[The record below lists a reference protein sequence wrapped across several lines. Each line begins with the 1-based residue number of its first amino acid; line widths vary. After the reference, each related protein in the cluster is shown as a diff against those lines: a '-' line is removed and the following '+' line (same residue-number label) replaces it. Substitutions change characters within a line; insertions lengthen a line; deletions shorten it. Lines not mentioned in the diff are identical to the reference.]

1 MDELPAKLEDL
12 FHFSFNFDNL
22 IKIIS
27 FLNKK
32 NQQMS
37 EEIKELTHQMSSVDD
52 MKQQISDLQ
61 IKAKSQEKNLKDQS
75 DSLSNHQT
83 KLMEIDAKIK
93 VVAQENVDVS
103 NKVSQF
109 EFKVSSHEENL
120 NNLNRVVEDHIKSSK
135 EQEQKIQ
142 EMDTNVLQ
150 FGIKADKL
158 EKDFKDYQS
167 QQSEQLIKLQ
177 KGIDSNSADIFDV
190 KGNIEKKNNEIDK
203 TITNL
208 ITNMSDISAKVNNSE
223 GGSPVSGM
231 TGGKTK
237 RKSVVDDQGSSNIGG
252 NGMKLAMEEIEKLR
266 NKIQDMSRINLE
278 QKEQYDK
285 DIKQLT
291 SNVDGIFVK
300 IENINNII
308 NDFEVNSSPADN
320 QAVPRKSISSNN
332 LNKVANQSTNL
343 DSIVND
349 AAINAVIN
357 SEQFRKLSENMRI
370 ISNNIGNKANKEEI
384 DALNRNLVSKIEK
397 LADKV
402 NESLKFYDS
411 KLKNIKSGNSD
422 SNLSSSNAN
431 FDFNFFAQNL
441 ENQINDQIKTLSVE
455 IITKQIPTIDLSLNA
470 QVSEM
475 MASIQKHTDELN
487 ETYKSIVD
495 IRSCLVSSELL
506 DEIKDLKTRMDSSEE
521 ESRRIKYRV
530 TELSKNIEGEEEEEN
545 NVMGVVN
552 EQPHASQV
560 ATFRAKMNILTS
572 TMQTLNDKVAVLE
585 KKANALSREVKDD
598 VKASLKNETAK
609 VIDQFKVKLESF
621 TNRFEHELKNKI
633 DLMGLSSFEHKIN
646 NKLYVEMR
654 DKLDKTDLKKNNN
667 IINRKIDSLENK
679 ISKTLVDTIID
690 LQMDEAPLIVKKNM
704 KNVEKCASCN
714 QVLPQSNAMYYST
727 DKFRTTKYNIKDKLP
742 DIVDNK

>member
-109 EFKVSSHEENL
+109 EFKVTSHEENL
-120 NNLNRVVEDHIKSSK
+120 NNLNRVVEDHIKSAK

-150 FGIKADKL
+150 IGIKADKL
-158 EKDFKDYQS
+158 EKEFKDYQS

-237 RKSVVDDQGSSNIGG
+237 RKSVVDDQGTSNIGG

-285 DIKQLT
+285 DIKQLN
-291 SNVDGIFVK
+291 SNVDGIFIK

-343 DSIVND
+343 DSLVND

-384 DALNRNLVSKIEK
+384 DALNRNLISKIEK

-411 KLKNIKSGNSD
+411 KLKNIKSGSSD

-475 MASIQKHTDELN
+475 MASIQKHTDDLN

-530 TELSKNIEGEEEEEN
+530 TELSKNIEGEEEEDN

-552 EQPHASQV
+552 EQPHANQGG
-560 ATFRAKMNILTS
+560 TFREKMNILTS
-572 TMQTLNDKVAVLE
+572 TMQSLNDKVAVLE

-621 TNRFEHELKNKI
+621 TNKFEHELKNKI

-667 IINRKIDSLENK
+667 VINRKIDSLENK

>member
-120 NNLNRVVEDHIKSSK
+120 NNLNRVVEDHIKSAK

-158 EKDFKDYQS
+158 EKEFKDYQS

-208 ITNMSDISAKVNNSE
+208 ITNMSDISSKVNNSE

-237 RKSVVDDQGSSNIGG
+237 RKSVVDDQGTSNIGG

-285 DIKQLT
+285 DIKQLN
-291 SNVDGIFVK
+291 SNVDGIFIK

-343 DSIVND
+343 DSLVND

-384 DALNRNLVSKIEK
+384 DALNRNLISKIEK

-411 KLKNIKSGNSD
+411 KLKNIKSGSSD

-530 TELSKNIEGEEEEEN
+530 TELSKNIEGEEEEDN

-552 EQPHASQV
+552 EQPHANQGG
-560 ATFRAKMNILTS
+560 TFREKMNILTS
-572 TMQTLNDKVAVLE
+572 TMQSLNDKVAVLE

-621 TNRFEHELKNKI
+621 TNKFEHELKNKI

-667 IINRKIDSLENK
+667 VINRKIDSLENK

>member
-231 TGGKTK
+231 AGGKTK

-291 SNVDGIFVK
+291 SNVDGIFIK

-552 EQPHASQV
+552 EQPHASQG
-560 ATFRAKMNILTS
+560 ATFREKMNILTS

-621 TNRFEHELKNKI
+621 TNKFEHELKNKI

-742 DIVDNK
+742 DIVDGK

>member
-158 EKDFKDYQS
+158 EKDFKDYKS

-177 KGIDSNSADIFDV
+177 KGIDSNSADIFNV

-203 TITNL
+203 TIANL

-291 SNVDGIFVK
+291 SNVDGIFIK

-552 EQPHASQV
+552 EQPHASQG
-560 ATFRAKMNILTS
+560 ATFREKMNILTS

-621 TNRFEHELKNKI
+621 TNKFEHELKNKI

>member
-552 EQPHASQV
+552 EQPHASQG
-560 ATFRAKMNILTS
+560 ATFREKMNILTS

-621 TNRFEHELKNKI
+621 TNKFEHELKNKI

>member
-397 LADKV
+397 LADRV

-552 EQPHASQV
+552 EQPHASQG
-560 ATFRAKMNILTS
+560 ATFREKMNILTS

-621 TNRFEHELKNKI
+621 TNKFEHELKNKI

>member
-291 SNVDGIFVK
+291 SNVDGIFIK

-552 EQPHASQV
+552 EQPHASQG
-560 ATFRAKMNILTS
+560 ATFREKMNILTS

>member
-177 KGIDSNSADIFDV
+177 KGIGSNSADIFDV

-291 SNVDGIFVK
+291 SNVDGIFIK

-552 EQPHASQV
+552 EQPHASQG
-560 ATFRAKMNILTS
+560 ATFREKMNILTS

>member
-120 NNLNRVVEDHIKSSK
+120 NNLNRVVEDHIKSAK

-158 EKDFKDYQS
+158 EKEFKDYQS

-237 RKSVVDDQGSSNIGG
+237 RKSVVDDQGTSNIGG

-285 DIKQLT
+285 DIKQLN
-291 SNVDGIFVK
+291 SNVDGISIK

-343 DSIVND
+343 DSLVND

-384 DALNRNLVSKIEK
+384 DALNRNLISKIEK

-411 KLKNIKSGNSD
+411 KLKNIKSGSSD

-470 QVSEM
+470 QVSDM

-530 TELSKNIEGEEEEEN
+530 TELSKNIEGEEEEDN

-552 EQPHASQV
+552 EQPHANQGG
-560 ATFRAKMNILTS
+560 TFREKMNILTS
-572 TMQTLNDKVAVLE
+572 TMQSLNDKVAVLE

-621 TNRFEHELKNKI
+621 TNKFEHELKNKI

-667 IINRKIDSLENK
+667 VINRKIDSLENK

>member
-61 IKAKSQEKNLKDQS
+61 IKAKSHEKNLKDQS

-291 SNVDGIFVK
+291 STVDGIFIK

-552 EQPHASQV
+552 EQPHASQG
-560 ATFRAKMNILTS
+560 ATFREKMNILTS

-621 TNRFEHELKNKI
+621 TNKFEHELKNKI

>member
-1 MDELPAKLEDL
+1 
-12 FHFSFNFDNL
+12 
-22 IKIIS
+22 
-27 FLNKK
+27 
-32 NQQMS
+32 
-37 EEIKELTHQMSSVDD
+37 
-52 MKQQISDLQ
+52 
-61 IKAKSQEKNLKDQS
+61 
-75 DSLSNHQT
+75 
-83 KLMEIDAKIK
+83 MEIDAKIK

-397 LADKV
+397 LADRV

-552 EQPHASQV
+552 EQPHASQG
-560 ATFRAKMNILTS
+560 ATFREKMNILTS

>member
-231 TGGKTK
+231 TGGKAK

-291 SNVDGIFVK
+291 SNVDGIFIK

-552 EQPHASQV
+552 EQPHASQG
-560 ATFRAKMNILTS
+560 ATFREKMNILTS

-621 TNRFEHELKNKI
+621 TNKFEHELKNKI

>member
-158 EKDFKDYQS
+158 ENDFKDYQS

-266 NKIQDMSRINLE
+266 NKIQDMSRIN
-278 QKEQYDK
+278 
-285 DIKQLT
+285 
-291 SNVDGIFVK
+291 
-300 IENINNII
+300 
-308 NDFEVNSSPADN
+308 
-320 QAVPRKSISSNN
+320 
-332 LNKVANQSTNL
+332 
-343 DSIVND
+343 
-349 AAINAVIN
+349 
-357 SEQFRKLSENMRI
+357 
-370 ISNNIGNKANKEEI
+370 
-384 DALNRNLVSKIEK
+384 
-397 LADKV
+397 
-402 NESLKFYDS
+402 
-411 KLKNIKSGNSD
+411 
-422 SNLSSSNAN
+422 
-431 FDFNFFAQNL
+431 
-441 ENQINDQIKTLSVE
+441 
-455 IITKQIPTIDLSLNA
+455 
-470 QVSEM
+470 
-475 MASIQKHTDELN
+475 
-487 ETYKSIVD
+487 
-495 IRSCLVSSELL
+495 
-506 DEIKDLKTRMDSSEE
+506 
-521 ESRRIKYRV
+521 
-530 TELSKNIEGEEEEEN
+530 
-545 NVMGVVN
+545 
-552 EQPHASQV
+552 
-560 ATFRAKMNILTS
+560 
-572 TMQTLNDKVAVLE
+572 
-585 KKANALSREVKDD
+585 
-598 VKASLKNETAK
+598 
-609 VIDQFKVKLESF
+609 
-621 TNRFEHELKNKI
+621 
-633 DLMGLSSFEHKIN
+633 
-646 NKLYVEMR
+646 
-654 DKLDKTDLKKNNN
+654 
-667 IINRKIDSLENK
+667 
-679 ISKTLVDTIID
+679 
-690 LQMDEAPLIVKKNM
+690 
-704 KNVEKCASCN
+704 
-714 QVLPQSNAMYYST
+714 
-727 DKFRTTKYNIKDKLP
+727 
-742 DIVDNK
+742 

>member
-252 NGMKLAMEEIEKLR
+252 NGMKLAMEEIEKLQ

-291 SNVDGIFVK
+291 SNVDGIFIK

-552 EQPHASQV
+552 EQPHASQG
-560 ATFRAKMNILTS
+560 ATFREKMNILTS

-621 TNRFEHELKNKI
+621 TNKFEHELKNKI

>member
-266 NKIQDMSRINLE
+266 NKIQDISRINLE

-291 SNVDGIFVK
+291 SNVDGIFIK

-552 EQPHASQV
+552 EQPHASQG
-560 ATFRAKMNILTS
+560 ATFREKMNILTS

-621 TNRFEHELKNKI
+621 TNKFEHELKNKI

>member
-291 SNVDGIFVK
+291 SNVDGIFIK

-397 LADKV
+397 LADRV

-552 EQPHASQV
+552 EQPHASQG
-560 ATFRAKMNILTS
+560 ATFREKMNILTS

-621 TNRFEHELKNKI
+621 TNKFEHELKNKI

>member
-291 SNVDGIFVK
+291 SNVDGIFIK

-552 EQPHASQV
+552 EQPHASQG
-560 ATFRAKMNILTS
+560 ATFREKMNILTS
-572 TMQTLNDKVAVLE
+572 TMQTSNDKVAVLE

-621 TNRFEHELKNKI
+621 TNKFEHELKNKI

>member
-177 KGIDSNSADIFDV
+177 KGSDSNSADIFDV

-397 LADKV
+397 LADRV

-552 EQPHASQV
+552 EQPHASQG
-560 ATFRAKMNILTS
+560 ATFREKMNILTS

-621 TNRFEHELKNKI
+621 TNKFEHELKNKI

>member
-291 SNVDGIFVK
+291 SNVDGIFIK

-422 SNLSSSNAN
+422 ANLSSSNAN

-552 EQPHASQV
+552 EQPHASQG
-560 ATFRAKMNILTS
+560 ATFREKMNILTS

-621 TNRFEHELKNKI
+621 TNKFEHELKNKI

>member
-120 NNLNRVVEDHIKSSK
+120 NNLNRVVEDHIKSAK

-158 EKDFKDYQS
+158 EKEFKDYQS

-237 RKSVVDDQGSSNIGG
+237 RKSVVDDQGTSNIGG

-285 DIKQLT
+285 DIKQLN
-291 SNVDGIFVK
+291 SNVDGISIK

-343 DSIVND
+343 DSLVND

-384 DALNRNLVSKIEK
+384 DALNRNLISKIEK

-411 KLKNIKSGNSD
+411 KLKNIKSGSSD

-530 TELSKNIEGEEEEEN
+530 TELSKNIEGEEEEDN

-552 EQPHASQV
+552 EQPHANQGG
-560 ATFRAKMNILTS
+560 TFREKMNILTS
-572 TMQTLNDKVAVLE
+572 TMQSLNDKVAVLE

-621 TNRFEHELKNKI
+621 TNKFEHELKNKI

-667 IINRKIDSLENK
+667 VINRKIDSLENK

>member
-109 EFKVSSHEENL
+109 EFKVTSHEENL
-120 NNLNRVVEDHIKSSK
+120 NNLNRVVEDHIKSAK

-150 FGIKADKL
+150 IGIKADKL
-158 EKDFKDYQS
+158 EKEFKDYQS

-237 RKSVVDDQGSSNIGG
+237 RKSVVDDQGTSNIGG

-285 DIKQLT
+285 DIKQLN
-291 SNVDGIFVK
+291 SNVDGIFIK

-343 DSIVND
+343 DSLVND

-384 DALNRNLVSKIEK
+384 DALNRNLISKIEK

-411 KLKNIKSGNSD
+411 KLKNIKSGSSD

-530 TELSKNIEGEEEEEN
+530 TELSKNIEGEEEEDN

-552 EQPHASQV
+552 EQPHANQGG
-560 ATFRAKMNILTS
+560 TFREKMNILTS
-572 TMQTLNDKVAVLE
+572 TMQSLNDKVAVLE

-621 TNRFEHELKNKI
+621 TNKFEHELKNKI

-667 IINRKIDSLENK
+667 VINRKIDSLENK

>member
-1 MDELPAKLEDL
+1 
-12 FHFSFNFDNL
+12 
-22 IKIIS
+22 
-27 FLNKK
+27 
-32 NQQMS
+32 MS

-291 SNVDGIFVK
+291 SNVDGIFIK

-552 EQPHASQV
+552 EQPHASQG
-560 ATFRAKMNILTS
+560 ATFREKMNILTS

-621 TNRFEHELKNKI
+621 TNKFEHELKNKI

>member
-1 MDELPAKLEDL
+1 
-12 FHFSFNFDNL
+12 
-22 IKIIS
+22 
-27 FLNKK
+27 
-32 NQQMS
+32 
-37 EEIKELTHQMSSVDD
+37 
-52 MKQQISDLQ
+52 
-61 IKAKSQEKNLKDQS
+61 
-75 DSLSNHQT
+75 
-83 KLMEIDAKIK
+83 MEIDAKIK

-384 DALNRNLVSKIEK
+384 DALNRNLASKIEK
-397 LADKV
+397 LADRV

-552 EQPHASQV
+552 EQPHASQG
-560 ATFRAKMNILTS
+560 ATFREKMNILTS

>member
-1 MDELPAKLEDL
+1 
-12 FHFSFNFDNL
+12 
-22 IKIIS
+22 
-27 FLNKK
+27 
-32 NQQMS
+32 MS

-291 SNVDGIFVK
+291 SNVDGIFIK

-552 EQPHASQV
+552 EQPHASQG
-560 ATFRAKMNILTS
+560 ATFREKMNILTS

-621 TNRFEHELKNKI
+621 TNKFEHELKNKI

-654 DKLDKTDLKKNNN
+654 DKLDKTDLKKNNS

>member
-291 SNVDGIFVK
+291 SNVDGIFIK

-552 EQPHASQV
+552 EQPHASQG
-560 ATFRAKMNILTS
+560 ATFREKMNILTS

-654 DKLDKTDLKKNNN
+654 DKLDKTDLKNNNN

>member
-291 SNVDGIFVK
+291 SNVDGIFIK

-530 TELSKNIEGEEEEEN
+530 TELSKNIEGEEEEEK
-545 NVMGVVN
+545 NVMGGVN
-552 EQPHASQV
+552 EQPHASQG
-560 ATFRAKMNILTS
+560 ATFREKMNILTS

-621 TNRFEHELKNKI
+621 TNKFEHELKNKI

>member
-1 MDELPAKLEDL
+1 
-12 FHFSFNFDNL
+12 
-22 IKIIS
+22 
-27 FLNKK
+27 
-32 NQQMS
+32 MS

-61 IKAKSQEKNLKDQS
+61 IKAKFQEKNLKDQS

-231 TGGKTK
+231 AGGKTK

-291 SNVDGIFVK
+291 SNVDGIFIK

-495 IRSCLVSSELL
+495 V
-506 DEIKDLKTRMDSSEE
+506 
-521 ESRRIKYRV
+521 
-530 TELSKNIEGEEEEEN
+530 NIFIF
-545 NVMGVVN
+545 
-552 EQPHASQV
+552 S
-560 ATFRAKMNILTS
+560 L
-572 TMQTLNDKVAVLE
+572 KVA
-585 KKANALSREVKDD
+585 
-598 VKASLKNETAK
+598 
-609 VIDQFKVKLESF
+609 
-621 TNRFEHELKNKI
+621 
-633 DLMGLSSFEHKIN
+633 
-646 NKLYVEMR
+646 
-654 DKLDKTDLKKNNN
+654 
-667 IINRKIDSLENK
+667 
-679 ISKTLVDTIID
+679 
-690 LQMDEAPLIVKKNM
+690 P
-704 KNVEKCASCN
+704 
-714 QVLPQSNAMYYST
+714 
-727 DKFRTTKYNIKDKLP
+727 
-742 DIVDNK
+742 

>member
-120 NNLNRVVEDHIKSSK
+120 NNLNRVVEDHIKSAK
-135 EQEQKIQ
+135 EQEQKNQ

-150 FGIKADKL
+150 IGIKADKL
-158 EKDFKDYQS
+158 EKEFKDYQS

-203 TITNL
+203 TITNI
-208 ITNMSDISAKVNNSE
+208 ITNMSDISSKVNNSE

-237 RKSVVDDQGSSNIGG
+237 RKSVVDDQGTSNIGG

-285 DIKQLT
+285 DIKQLN
-291 SNVDGIFVK
+291 SNVDGIFIK

-343 DSIVND
+343 DSLVND

-384 DALNRNLVSKIEK
+384 DALNRNLISKIEK

-411 KLKNIKSGNSD
+411 KLKNIKSGSSD

-530 TELSKNIEGEEEEEN
+530 TELSKNIEGEEEEDN

-552 EQPHASQV
+552 EQPHANQGG
-560 ATFRAKMNILTS
+560 TFREKMNILTS
-572 TMQTLNDKVAVLE
+572 TMQSLNDKVAVLE

-621 TNRFEHELKNKI
+621 TNKFEHELKNKI

-667 IINRKIDSLENK
+667 VINRKIDSLENK

>member
-158 EKDFKDYQS
+158 EKEFKDYQS

-291 SNVDGIFVK
+291 SNVDGIFIK

-397 LADKV
+397 LADRV

-552 EQPHASQV
+552 EQPHASQG
-560 ATFRAKMNILTS
+560 ATFREKMNILTS

-621 TNRFEHELKNKI
+621 TNKFEHELKNKI

>member
-61 IKAKSQEKNLKDQS
+61 IKAKFQEKNLKDQS

-231 TGGKTK
+231 AGGKTK

-291 SNVDGIFVK
+291 SNVDGIFIK

-552 EQPHASQV
+552 EQPHASQG
-560 ATFRAKMNILTS
+560 ATFREKMNILTS

-621 TNRFEHELKNKI
+621 TNKFEHELKNKI

>member
-291 SNVDGIFVK
+291 SNVDGIFIK

-552 EQPHASQV
+552 EQPHASQG
-560 ATFRAKMNILTS
+560 ATFREKMNILTS

-646 NKLYVEMR
+646 NKRYVEMR

>member
-61 IKAKSQEKNLKDQS
+61 IKAKSHEKNLKDQS

-552 EQPHASQV
+552 EQPHASQG
-560 ATFRAKMNILTS
+560 ATFREKMNILTS

-621 TNRFEHELKNKI
+621 TNKFEHELKNKI

>member
-158 EKDFKDYQS
+158 ENDFKDYQS

-291 SNVDGIFVK
+291 SNVDGIFIK

-552 EQPHASQV
+552 EQPHASQG
-560 ATFRAKMNILTS
+560 ATFREKMNILTS

-621 TNRFEHELKNKI
+621 TNKFEHELKNKI

>member
-291 SNVDGIFVK
+291 SNVDGIFIK

-552 EQPHASQV
+552 EQPHASQG
-560 ATFRAKMNILTS
+560 ATFREKMNILTS

-621 TNRFEHELKNKI
+621 TNKFEHELKNKI

>member
-291 SNVDGIFVK
+291 SNVDGIFIK

-552 EQPHASQV
+552 EQPHASQG
-560 ATFRAKMNILTS
+560 ATFREKMNILTS

-621 TNRFEHELKNKI
+621 TNKFEHELKNKI

-654 DKLDKTDLKKNNN
+654 DKLDKTDLKKNNS

>member
-552 EQPHASQV
+552 EQPHASQG
-560 ATFRAKMNILTS
+560 ATFREKMNILTS